1 MTGVTGENG
10 GEVGE
15 SLAVWTGSCM
25 GSATAGVWKAEV
37 DMPAIDAGKIRMATI
52 GSKTP
57 EYSAGKFYIWKDGSL
72 SSITVLLGWLT

>member
-1 MTGVTGENG
+1 M
-10 GEVGE
+10 GE

-25 GSATAGVWKAEV
+25 ESATAGVWKAEV

-57 EYSAGKFYIWKDGSL
+57 EYLAEKLYIWKDAAVGSL
-72 SSITVLLGWLT
+72 SKQHYCYWIGLHN